1 MSLRIVGI
9 LVLSLFGF
17 GAVAAVSAE
26 PPSDKKLEESDA
38 LEVLKDDAST
48 EKIAKWLNEIA
59 NRPIADRQSRKI
71 ERYPESVEPLI
82 LPSAEVLELMALQ
95 RNILVELAT
104 LWTPFENDYL
114 KASREEGSRM
124 IVEFIRNN
132 QPKLI
137 QLMNEY
143 SGIDIKISRVIEN
156 QTP

>member
-1 MSLRIVGI
+1 
-9 LVLSLFGF
+9 
-17 GAVAAVSAE
+17 
-26 PPSDKKLEESDA
+26 
-38 LEVLKDDAST
+38 
-48 EKIAKWLNEIA
+48 
-59 NRPIADRQSRKI
+59 
-71 ERYPESVEPLI
+71 
-82 LPSAEVLELMALQ
+82 MALQ
-95 RNILVELAT
+95 RNILVELAR

-143 SGIDIKISRVIEN
+143 SGIDIKISLVIEN